1 MGTRTLLGCIAA
13 LAVLLAVGLLT
24 TLLGPRVNQ
33 AIDTGL
39 GSIALVDL
47 LATFV
52 AMVAGGWI
60 ARRNFRWL
68 AVALNAISWIAILAV
83 LLLAADATSPPAMQ
97 SLPALLQYNGLAILL
112 SLVFAWLGAALGE
125 RLADR
130 RAAAHTL

>member
-13 LAVLLAVGLLT
+13 LAVLLAFGLLT

-52 AMVAGGWI
+52 AMLAGGWI
-60 ARRNFRWL
+60 ARRNFRWI
-68 AVALNAISWIAILAV
+68 AVALNAISWLAILAV
-83 LLLAADATSPPAMQ
+83 LLLAADATSPPPMR
-97 SLPALLQYNGLAILL
+97 SLSTLLGYNALAIVL
-112 SLVFAWLGAALGE
+112 SLALAWLGAALGE
-125 RLADR
+125 RLAGR
-130 RAAAHTL
+130 RATAPSG